1 MIKSTIE
8 EIKKTA
14 QEYAANGI
22 KWHFHILTPECT
34 LNTTKE
40 YALILENASN
50 DTMCVCYSA
59 TPYMTIGKELVQL
72 LHGKDVIKE
81 TKEQKELPPSP
92 KVEKLIQR
100 AKELIEKGVFWHHHM
115 LFPYCAFNK
124 QKGKWAIL
132 FEDKENNEVIES
144 ISETEPKSDLQHIEA
159 LFYSQKKQ

>member
-14 QEYAANGI
+14 QEYATSGI
-22 KWHFHILTPECT
+22 KWHFHILTPECK

-50 DTMCVCYSA
+50 DTKYVCYSE

-72 LHGKDVIKE
+72 LHGKNVIKKDE
-81 TKEQKELPPSP
+81 EKKELPPSP
-92 KVEKLIQR
+92 QVEKLIQR
-100 AKELIEKGVFWHHHM
+100 AKELTEKGIFWHHHM
-115 LFPYCAFNK
+115 LFPYCSFNN
-124 QKGKWAIL
+124 QKGKWVII
-132 FEDKENNEVIES
+132 FEDKENNTIIES

-159 LFYSQKKQ
+159 LFYSQKK